1 MKPEDRQSF
10 DGYRVR
16 IALVRET
23 SDRSLPK
30 TYART
35 PSDIAR
41 LVHDIADK
49 DREHFVVVL
58 LNTKNRVLGIDQVS
72 IGTLDASLVHPREVF
87 KAAILANAASVVV
100 CHNHPSGDPTPSAED
115 IRISKSLKHAGE
127 IVSISVLDHVI
138 VTVDSHLSLREE
150 GLF

>member
-1 MKPEDRQSF
+1 MKQEDKKSF

-23 SDRSLPK
+23 ADRALPK

-35 PSDIAR
+35 PADIAS
-41 LVHDIADK
+41 LVRDIAEQ

-58 LNTKNRVLGIDQVS
+58 LNTKNRVLGIDRVS
-72 IGTLDASLVHPREVF
+72 VGTLDASLVHPREVF

-115 IRISKSLKHAGE
+115 IRITRSLKQAGE
-127 IVSISVLDHVI
+127 IISISVLDHVI
-138 VTVDSHLSLREE
+138 LIADSHLSLREE

>member
-1 MKPEDRQSF
+1 MKQEDKKSF
-10 DGYRVR
+10 AGYRVR

-23 SDRSLPK
+23 ADRALPK

-35 PSDIAR
+35 PADIAS
-41 LVHDIADK
+41 LVRDIADQ

-72 IGTLDASLVHPREVF
+72 VGTLDASLVHPREVF

-115 IRISKSLKHAGE
+115 VRISKALKQAGE
-127 IVSISVLDHVI
+127 IISISVLDHVI
-138 VTVDSHLSLREE
+138 LTSDSHLSLREE
-150 GLF
+150 GLL